1 MPLSPEV
8 QAAVDE
14 IRRNKSLTQSL
25 MDANSLLGEQIAALK
40 AKVDAIP
47 TKQEMSAEDKKAL
60 QDEVAA
66 LDELNDRMES
76 AVKANTNA
84 GSAGGG
90 GDGAA
95 APEPKPDP
103 QAEFKQMTPDQLADA
118 RGQQKE
124 AGPAEGIDNGPGNP
138 PAIEGAPLMPNV
150 AFNPAGVNTPR
161 PAPGDGQ
168 PNQPEAIET
177 AGGFVIAGGGS
188 TQRAPG
194 SRPESPSSS
203 VVVPADPDAKA
214 PVSTADEVKSGL
226 GDSSQNALLGND
238 GRVPESGESQQ
249 ERAADPAEQ
258 ARQDALREEQARRE
272 ANPLNLTPEQL
283 AEQRGADKANQ
294 AKPARD
300 ENTEPGQRPD
310 GEKNP
315 APAA

>member
-1 MPLSPEV
+1 MSLSPEV

-47 TKQEMSAEDKKAL
+47 TKQELSPEDKKAL

-95 APEPKPDP
+95 AEPKPDP
-103 QAEFKQMTPDQLADA
+103 QAEYRDMTPDELAEA
-118 RGQQKE
+118 RGRDKE
-124 AGPAEGIDNGPGNP
+124 AGQGEVDNGPSNP
-138 PAIEGAPLMPNV
+138 PAVEGAPLMPNV
-150 AFNPAGVNTPR
+150 AFNPSGVNTPR

-249 ERAADPAEQ
+249 SRAGGDPAAEQ
-258 ARQDALREEQARRE
+258 TRQDALREEQAARE

-283 AEQRGADKANQ
+283 AANEAGQ
-294 AKPARD
+294 KPPAKD
-300 ENTEPGQRPD
+300 ENAEPGQRPD

>member
-1 MPLSPEV
+1 MSLSPEV

-40 AKVDAIP
+40 AKIDAIP
-47 TKQEMSAEDKKAL
+47 VRQELSAEDKKAL
-60 QDEVAA
+60 QDEVAS
-66 LDELNDRMES
+66 LDELNDRLE
-76 AVKANTNA
+76 AATKANTNA
-84 GSAGGG
+84 GSSGGG
-90 GDGAA
+90 GG
-95 APEPKPDP
+95 PVEVEPRPDP
-103 QAEFKQMTPDQLADA
+103 QAEFKEMTPGELADA

-124 AGPAEGIDNGPGNP
+124 AGPADGIDNGPGNP

-188 TQRAPG
+188 THRAPG

-214 PVSTADEVKSGL
+214 PASTADEVKSGL

-238 GRVPESGESQQ
+238 GKVPESGESQQ
-249 ERAADPAEQ
+249 SRASDPAEQ
-258 ARQDALREEQARRE
+258 ERQARLKEEQARRE
-272 ANPLNLTPEQL
+272 ANPLNLTDEQL
-283 AEQRGADKANQ
+283 AERNAAGQ
-294 AKPARD
+294 KPLARD
-300 ENTEPGQRPD
+300 ENSEPGNRPD